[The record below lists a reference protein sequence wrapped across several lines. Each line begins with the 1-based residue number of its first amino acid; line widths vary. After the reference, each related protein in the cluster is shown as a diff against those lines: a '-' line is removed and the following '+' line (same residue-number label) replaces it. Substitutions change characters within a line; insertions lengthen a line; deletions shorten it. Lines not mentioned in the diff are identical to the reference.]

1 MKKPKKLKLKQKC
14 LFDKINPIYNL
25 EDEKVQR
32 LNLDE
37 NIINQKNQN
46 EDQQLNIKIKKHIEK
61 KISEGFIKRKKK
73 EEKLELSQLNVSST
87 NTTNVYNNFNE
98 ESFSLNKLNTSIEK
112 LKILMPNINEKI
124 KRDNSVNIYSH
135 PRIYNKNYE
144 NYLNNIL
151 KDLKKQENELKQNKE
166 SLENELKN
174 IEDEILDKQ
183 LNLELLKNNTFQ
195 KNVKDKMI
203 QKYEKEYK
211 ENITKEIL
219 NNNKI
224 KNIDKNALFSI
235 KNKYKDEFD
244 LKEQQIKRVQ
254 KLIDKKDFNS
264 MLKEKAFK
272 SKLNS
277 LLSGNEML
285 SQTKI
290 EQFKNEI
297 TNKKKDVKKL
307 SEDLKKCQEKLK
319 SLHNLQKKIKNNLYI
334 HYLSILKEGTDTR
347 DEGLA
352 WIIAEILN
360 LGKKVLMSYMPSY
373 LDEKCILYLFLKAHL
388 MLKIKYI
395 EKKINETKKQY
406 KQAGLLKKKHKKE
419 ISNIKAIQELNHLKE
434 TFMKNNSSNTNEK
447 ITNIENEKNSLNSTS
462 IHNYKSS
469 MVFLKE
475 AKRRMSRA
483 SSMFSQGNPLYHFDE
498 DEQTEIPNVIKF
510 KDISKYSLKKHY
522 NISFDEFIRYNNEIE
537 KLNKLK
543 EILKEEETKRI
554 FEEFH
559 RDKYLI
565 KYNVDKN
572 EVLQA
577 LIGEDNM
584 INESFMQNKM
594 EKQLNEE
601 LIKTKIYRKNYQIK
615 NDMHMN
621 NNSRYTNLNSFSKE
635 NENLNSFRI
644 SNISYNNNKE

>member
-1 MKKPKKLKLKQKC
+1 
-14 LFDKINPIYNL
+14 
-25 EDEKVQR
+25 
-32 LNLDE
+32 
-37 NIINQKNQN
+37 
-46 EDQQLNIKIKKHIEK
+46 
-61 KISEGFIKRKKK
+61 
-73 EEKLELSQLNVSST
+73 
-87 NTTNVYNNFNE
+87 
-98 ESFSLNKLNTSIEK
+98 
-112 LKILMPNINEKI
+112 
-124 KRDNSVNIYSH
+124 
-135 PRIYNKNYE
+135 
-144 NYLNNIL
+144 
-151 KDLKKQENELKQNKE
+151 
-166 SLENELKN
+166 
-174 IEDEILDKQ
+174 
-183 LNLELLKNNTFQ
+183 
-195 KNVKDKMI
+195 
-203 QKYEKEYK
+203 
-211 ENITKEIL
+211 
-219 NNNKI
+219 
-224 KNIDKNALFSI
+224 
-235 KNKYKDEFD
+235 
-244 LKEQQIKRVQ
+244 
-254 KLIDKKDFNS
+254 
-264 MLKEKAFK
+264 
-272 SKLNS
+272 
-277 LLSGNEML
+277 
-285 SQTKI
+285 
-290 EQFKNEI
+290 
-297 TNKKKDVKKL
+297 
-307 SEDLKKCQEKLK
+307 
-319 SLHNLQKKIKNNLYI
+319 
-334 HYLSILKEGTDTR
+334 
-347 DEGLA
+347 
-352 WIIAEILN
+352 
-360 LGKKVLMSYMPSY
+360 
-373 LDEKCILYLFLKAHL
+373 
-388 MLKIKYI
+388 
-395 EKKINETKKQY
+395 
-406 KQAGLLKKKHKKE
+406 
-419 ISNIKAIQELNHLKE
+419 
-434 TFMKNNSSNTNEK
+434 MKNNSSNTNEK